1 MRSLRTAQTEKPTMI
16 TLRDYQQDAVQS
28 AYAYWQNNTS
38 CIIEAPCGAGK
49 SLIIGKICHDSITH
63 NVRVLV
69 VTHRKKLLEQ
79 NEAELKNLL
88 PDADTGFYSAGLN
101 QKTQDAKIVFAGIQ
115 SIANAKIIQHYE
127 ILIIDECHLVAPNES
142 GQYHALISKPK
153 ITHP

>member
-1 MRSLRTAQTEKPTMI
+1 MI

-63 NVRVLV
+63 DVRVLV

-88 PDADTGFYSAGLN
+88 PGANTGFYSAGLN
-101 QKTQDAKIVFAGIQ
+101 QKTQDAQIVFAGIQ
-115 SIANAKIIQHYE
+115 SI
-127 ILIIDECHLVAPNES
+127 
-142 GQYHALISKPK
+142 
-153 ITHP
+153 